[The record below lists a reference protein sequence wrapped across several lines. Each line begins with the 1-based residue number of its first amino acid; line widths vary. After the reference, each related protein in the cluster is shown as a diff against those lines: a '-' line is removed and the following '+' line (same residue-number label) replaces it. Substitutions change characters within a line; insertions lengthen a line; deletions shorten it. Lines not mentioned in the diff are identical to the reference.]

1 MAMNPVLEAESQ
13 DARLN
18 DDLIVGKIV
27 EMGCA
32 CAPDLAG
39 QIGGGVKAKDLVQPL
54 ESLVKRGILR
64 RNQDTSG
71 TREYNE
77 YQTVYELVR

>member
-1 MAMNPVLEAESQ
+1 MATNPVLEVENQAVK
-13 DARLN
+13 L
-18 DDLIVGKIV
+18 DDLIVRKIV

-39 QIGGGVKAKDLVQPL
+39 QIGSGVKARDLVQPL
-54 ESLVKRGILR
+54 EALVKRGILR
-64 RNQDTSG
+64 HKKDKSD

-77 YQTVYELVR
+77 YQTVYELAR

>member
-13 DARLN
+13 DVRLN
-18 DDLIVGKIV
+18 DLIVSKIV

-39 QIGGGVKAKDLVQPL
+39 QIGGGMKARDLVQPL

-64 RNQDTSG
+64 HKQDPSD

-77 YQTVYELVR
+77 YQTVYELAR